1 MRLFLCLFFLFA
13 AVNTYGQIILSG
25 NVMSKRG
32 TSIPGVN
39 VYLKD
44 SYDGG
49 TTDANGFFSFKT
61 TKTDSMVVIATCIGF
76 EPKEQLITDPFQKI
90 EFRLAEK
97 VNELSAVSIT
107 AGTIDVSDKA
117 TSMVMKPLDVVTTAG
132 ALANITGALNTLP
145 GTATVANDGRLFVR
159 GGDASETAIFFDG
172 LRVGNGYGTTTSNL
186 PTRNRF
192 NAALFKGTFFSTGGY
207 SAEYGGALSSVLALE
222 SIDKPVRNQTDLSFM
237 SVGLAAASTFV
248 GAKQSVTAE
257 LAYTDLNPY
266 QQIIKQNFDFE
277 LAPRTLQ
284 GQALYR
290 HQLGNDGM
298 VKGFLQASGSQFV
311 IWQPQ
316 PGEEGR
322 GQRIAI
328 ENTFGFGNASYK
340 KLIGEKW
347 ISEGGLSLSLNTD
360 QVQIDSNNYQTD
372 NRLFHVKQKLTHY
385 FTDAL
390 KLKSGVEV
398 MVHSYKSAD
407 KVLNLSRDFVDSRS
421 ALFAEVEWFASPS
434 LSLRGGLR
442 GNYASL
448 NNDFKLEPRIAAAYR
463 PYSKGVISVAAG
475 YYSQN
480 QDEDIQLVAKNIAD
494 EEAGHLQ
501 LSFQHGSDKR
511 IFRVEGYL
519 KSYTQLAVNSSQG
532 YQAVGQGFANGFDV
546 FYRDRTTF
554 KNIDFW
560 VTYSYVNSRRQYGDF
575 QTEVQPSFAPEHNLS
590 VVGKFWIADWKS
602 QPGATFSWN
611 SGYTYDN
618 PNLIGEMESV
628 SPNYAALSVNWS
640 YLWKQNLIMHLACNN
655 VLGREKVFGYTYAN
669 HPDESGQFQSLAE
682 GQPAA
687 RFFFIG
693 VFWTISKHKEA
704 NQLNNL

>member
-1 MRLFLCLFFLFA
+1 MRFLTLFLFLFTTSA
-13 AVNTYGQIILSG
+13 TYAQITLSG
-25 NVMSKRG
+25 EVSSKQG
-32 TSIPGVN
+32 DLLPGVN
-39 VYLKD
+39 VYIKG

-49 TTDANGFFSFKT
+49 TTNVSGLFSFKSS
-61 TKTDSMVVIATCIGF
+61 KLDSLIVIATCIGF
-76 EPKEQLITDPFQKI
+76 EPKEQFIADPSQKI
-90 EFRLAEK
+90 VFRLSQK

-172 LRVGNGYGTTTSNL
+172 LRVGNAYGSTTSGV

-192 NAALFKGTFFSTGGY
+192 SAALFKGTFFSTGGY

-222 SIDKPVRNQTDLSFM
+222 TIDEPVRNQTDLSFM

-248 GAKQSVTAE
+248 GEKQSITAE
-257 LAYTDLNPY
+257 VAYTDLNPY
-266 QQIIKQNFDFE
+266 QGLIKQNFDFE
-277 LAPRTLQ
+277 MAPRTLQ

-290 HQLGNDGM
+290 HKMGKDGL
-298 VKGFLQASGSQFV
+298 VKGFVQMSGSQLT

-316 PGEEGR
+316 PGVAGR

-328 ENTFGFGNASYK
+328 DNTFGFGNANYK
-340 KLIGEKW
+340 KIISDKW

-360 QVQIDSNNYQTD
+360 NVEIDSNKYQTD

-398 MVHSYKSAD
+398 MVHDYKSAD
-407 KVLNLSRDFVDSRS
+407 KILALSRDFEDIRS
-421 ALFAEVEWFASPS
+421 AVFAEAEWFPSTS
-434 LSLRGGLR
+434 LSFRGGLR
-442 GNYASL
+442 GNYSSL
-448 NNDFKLEPRIAAAYR
+448 NNQFKLEPRIAAAYR
-463 PYSKGVISVAAG
+463 PYKQGVISAAAG
-475 YYSQN
+475 IFSQN
-480 QDEDIQLVAKNIAD
+480 QNENIQLLTENIVD
-494 EEAGHLQ
+494 QEATHLQ
-501 LSFQHGSDKR
+501 LSFQHGSDDR
-511 IFRVEGYL
+511 IFRIEGYL
-519 KSYTQLAVNSSQG
+519 KSYSQLAVNSESG
-532 YQAVGQGFANGFDV
+532 YLAKGQGSANGFDL
-546 FYRDRTTF
+546 FYRDKTTF
-554 KNIDFW
+554 KNTDFW
-560 VTYSYVNSRRQYGDF
+560 ITYSFVNSRRQYDDF
-575 QTEVQPSFAPEHNLS
+575 QTEVQPSFAPKHNVS
-590 VVGKFWIADWKS
+590 IVGKYWIADWKS
-602 QPGATFSWN
+602 LPGATFSWN
-611 SGYTYDN
+611 SGYTYDD

-628 SPNYAALSVNWS
+628 SPCYASLSVNWS
-640 YLWKQNLIMHLACNN
+640 YLWKQNLIVHLACNN
-655 VLGREKVFGYTYAN
+655 VLGRENVFGYNYASQ
-669 HPDESGQFQSLAE
+669 PDENGQFQSISQ

-687 RFFFIG
+687 RFLFIG